1 MSFPVFALISNV
13 SPRLMTFLIAILPI
27 SELRG
32 AIPYA
37 LFEGGLEWQEAYLYA
52 VLGNFLPVI
61 PLLLFLESVS
71 NWLRRYRIW
80 DRFFEWF
87 FARTRRKGKMIER
100 FEALG
105 LVLFVAIPLPVTG
118 AWTGCA
124 AAFLFKIPLK
134 MAIPAVACGILI
146 AGCVVTLASMGVISF
161 WGL

>member
-1 MSFPVFALISNV
+1 
-13 SPRLMTFLIAILPI
+13 MTFLISMLPI

-37 LFEGGLEWQEAYLYA
+37 LTVGKMGWLEAYITA
-52 VLGNFLPVI
+52 VIGNFIPVI
-61 PLLLFLESVS
+61 PILLFLEKASA
-71 NWLRRYRIW
+71 WLRRYRIA

-87 FARTRRKGKMIER
+87 FNRTRRKGKIVEK
-100 FEALG
+100 FEAVG

-124 AAFLFKIPLK
+124 AAVIFGIPLK
-134 MAIPAVACGILI
+134 LAVPAIALGIMI

-161 WGL
+161 WGI